1 MMECLQPTA
10 RIRNGHRGM
19 ASRSVAVAEDLG
31 SEAVLDSRQPA
42 LLDALG
48 GESSVQRIVDR
59 LAARLLDDP
68 LLATALAGVDV
79 AQLKRTQARF
89 FTEAFDAVRVHDPP
103 MPFTVRVTGE
113 QFTRVVLHVQ
123 QTLESLGLPED
134 RTEQLMLAVLAR
146 AVSSET
152 TRPASPAGGTTR
164 DPGAS
169 KS

>member
-1 MMECLQPTA
+1 MMEHLQPTA
-10 RIRNGHRGM
+10 RIRNGHRGV
-19 ASRSVAVAEDLG
+19 ARSSIAVAEDLG
-31 SEAVLDSRQPA
+31 SEAALDIRRPT

-48 GESSVQRIVDR
+48 SESSVQRIVDR

-68 LLATALAGVDV
+68 LLAPTLAGVDV

-89 FTEAFDAVRVHDPP
+89 FTEAFDAVRVHEPLAP
-103 MPFTVRVTGE
+103 VTVRATGE

-123 QTLESLGLPED
+123 QTLESLGLPEAL
-134 RTEQLMLAVLAR
+134 TEQLMLAVLGR

-164 DPGAS
+164 DRGAS
-169 KS
+169 RR